1 MTETRA
7 ILRHFLATLAY
18 RTQKAVRGAPD
29 SFGTFQAGQLV
40 RTPAE
45 LVRHMTTVLGYT
57 RACFDGRLPP
67 VEPLPDLAA
76 EVARLHETIED
87 LGRHLTAG
95 TELKR
100 YTEEQLLQGPLSD
113 AMTHAGQLTMLRRLA
128 GFPVPPESFVD
139 SAVDPANLGPRQPEA
154 DLAGVQWPEAPPAD
168 SPSGSQRG
176 GHVSHVAVVQQ
187 IYQAFGRGDVPA
199 ILEHLAENVEW
210 EYGVNST
217 NVPWLQ
223 PRRGRS
229 HVPEFFQALSAV
241 GIERFQPK
249 SFLEAGTLVVVLIDL
264 EGTVHSTGR
273 RVVEEDEV
281 HIWHF
286 DSDGKVARFRH
297 RADTHQH
304 WAAYTGT

>member
-7 ILRHFLATLAY
+7 VLRHFLATLAY

-29 SFGTFQAGQLV
+29 SFGTFQAGQRV

-45 LVRHMTTVLGYT
+45 LVRHMTMVLGYT
-57 RACFDGRLPP
+57 RACFDGRVPA
-67 VEPLPDLAA
+67 VEPLPDLGG

-95 TELKR
+95 SELKR

-113 AMTHAGQLTMLRRLA
+113 AMTHAGQLAMLRRLA
-128 GFPVPPESFVD
+128 GFPVAPESFVD
-139 SAVDPANLGPRQPEA
+139 AAVDPANLGPRQPDA
-154 DLAGVQWPEAPPAD
+154 AGAVVERAEAPTANGQPE
-168 SPSGSQRG
+168 SRQG
-176 GHVSHVAVVQQ
+176 GHVSHVEVVQQ

-217 NVPWLQ
+217 DVPWLQ
-223 PRRGRS
+223 PRRGRAQ
-229 HVPEFFQALSAV
+229 VPEFFQALAAV
-241 GIERFQPK
+241 DIQKFQPK
-249 SFLEAGTLVVVLIDL
+249 TLVEAGDVVLVLIDL
-264 EGTVHSTGR
+264 EGTVRSTGR

-281 HIWHF
+281 HIWYF
-286 DSDGKVARFRH
+286 DSDGKVVRFRH

-304 WAAYTGT
+304 WVAFTAK